1 MEDFLQIQEEKNAE
15 FKQKQKERLYTAQ
28 GRKQFIQDKLGS
40 FINKLMLKS
49 NYQAVFGIVLAY
61 ILGFGIWS
69 VFSHLFSINTVV
81 VIVLCLAVV
90 YWSYILALFASI
102 KYGYNK
108 AKTKLSLITDKIRG
122 FFKRKK

>member
-1 MEDFLQIQEEKNAE
+1 MEDLLAVQEQKNDE

-28 GRKQFIQDKLGS
+28 GRRQFFQDKVGS
-40 FINKLMLKS
+40 FINKLMMKK

-81 VIVLCLAVV
+81 VIVLCLLVV
-90 YWSYILALFASI
+90 YWSYIIAFFVSI
-102 KYGYNK
+102 KKIYNG
-108 AKTKLSLITDKIRG
+108 L
-122 FFKRKK
+122 FKRKK

>member
-1 MEDFLQIQEEKNAE
+1 MEDFLQIQEQKNDE

-49 NYQAVFGIVLAY
+49 NYQAVFGIILAY

-69 VFSHLFSINTVV
+69 VFSYLFSINTVI
-81 VIVLCLAVV
+81 VIGLCLVVV
-90 YWSYILALFASI
+90 YWSYILAFFHSI
-102 KYGYNK
+102 KSGYNK
-108 AKTKLSLITDKIRG
+108 LKLFING
-122 FFKRKK
+122 CFKRKK